1 MLISKFA
8 DIITR
13 MVDVV
18 FDCNLCELEAT
29 DKFDAIKELTSK
41 TESLKSLSSLKQF
54 QESVI
59 KKEEDMSTGI
69 GKGVAIAHGSC
80 MRSDKLI
87 VALGISHK
95 GIEFDAIDQKPVHIL
110 FLVANPPDSHKEYL
124 HILSTIVGMVQHE
137 SFRRSLLTSND
148 PLVMNTRLRN
158 SLNLSY

>member
-1 MLISKFA
+1 M
-8 DIITR
+8 

-41 TESLKSLSSLKQF
+41 TKSLKMLSDPDKF
-54 QESVI
+54 QKSVI
-59 KKEEDMSTGI
+59 KREEDMSTGL

-80 MRSDKLI
+80 TKNDKII

-110 FLVANPPDSHKEYL
+110 FLVANPPNSQKEYL
-124 HILSTIVGMVQHE
+124 HILSTIVGLLQHE
-137 SFRRSLLTSND
+137 SFRRSLLNSHD
-148 PLVMNTRLRN
+148 PVLMNTRLRN
-158 SLNLSY
+158 SFNLSN

>member
-1 MLISKFA
+1 MELA

-13 MVDVV
+13 MIDVI

-29 DKFDAIKELTSK
+29 DKFDAIKELTAK
-41 TESLKSLSSLKQF
+41 TESLKKLSDCNKF

-59 KKEEDMSTGI
+59 KKEEGMSTGI
-69 GKGVAIAHGSC
+69 GKGVAFAHGSC
-80 MRSDKLI
+80 TKSDKLI

-124 HILSTIVGMVQHE
+124 HILSTLVGLLSHA
-137 SFRRSLLTSND
+137 SFRRSILTNRD
-148 PLVMNTRLRN
+148 PVLMNKRLRN

>member
-1 MLISKFA
+1 
-8 DIITR
+8 

-29 DKFDAIKELTSK
+29 DKFSAIKELTSK
-41 TESLKSLSSLKQF
+41 TRSLKMLSDPGKF
-54 QESVI
+54 QENVI
-59 KKEEDMSTGI
+59 RREEDMSTGL

-80 MRSDKLI
+80 TENDKLI

-95 GIEFDAIDQKPVHIL
+95 GIEFDSIDQKPVHIL
-110 FLVANPPDSHKEYL
+110 FLVANPPNSQKEYL

-137 SFRRSLLTSND
+137 SFRRTLLTTHD
-148 PLVMNTRLRN
+148 PVLMNTRLRN